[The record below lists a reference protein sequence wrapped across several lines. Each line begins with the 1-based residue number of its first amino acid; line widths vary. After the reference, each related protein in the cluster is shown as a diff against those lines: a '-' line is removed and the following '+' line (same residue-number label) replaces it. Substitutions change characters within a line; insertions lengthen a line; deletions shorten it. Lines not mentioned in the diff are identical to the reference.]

1 MRSLLILFCRIFAI
15 EVNTLCLAQN
25 KKHNGKPLYDKQIN
39 YFLSHTTLYGSLD
52 NRRNC
57 YYFKK
62 TFKGENCLGDC
73 IKLKFSLDQNQAS
86 VTLFFFFFDK
96 SENRDLSLQ
105 TSSQEPRHLAILIIA
120 LINIYFKPNLL
131 RKCLTWPLLS
141 LLQTNG
147 IKLKILQ
154 VAGVL
159 RYFGSFPV

>member
-1 MRSLLILFCRIFAI
+1 MVSHFMTSKLTTSFHTPRCMAHQTTGEIVIIL
-15 EVNTLCLAQN
+15 
-25 KKHNGKPLYDKQIN
+25 KKHSKAKIASEIALNLNFHQI
-39 YFLSHTTLYGSLD
+39 
-52 NRRNC
+52 
-57 YYFKK
+57 K
-62 TFKGENCLGDC
+62 
-73 IKLKFSLDQNQAS
+73 IKLVL
-86 VTLFFFFFDK
+86 LCFFFFFDK

-105 TSSQEPRHLAILIIA
+105 TSSQEPRHLAILIIV